1 MCKITFSHIIQESSL
16 RKGLFQLI
24 DQNGPFE
31 KYQKDNL
38 SDGSSENSCESF
50 EDVRKRMDEEMQ
62 GEILNWFNG
71 KSILS
76 GNPEDLIYKHI

>member
-1 MCKITFSHIIQESSL
+1 
-16 RKGLFQLI
+16 
-24 DQNGPFE
+24 
-31 KYQKDNL
+31 
-38 SDGSSENSCESF
+38 
-50 EDVRKRMDEEMQ
+50 MDEEMQ